1 MKNRGQ
7 ALILFI
13 LLLPLLLLILTII
26 LNIGLTSIE
35 IKKTDNKIKQIIE
48 DSLNNDLDESQ
59 INQLI
64 MTNLDNIISKNIIIQ
79 NNTLEIK
86 IIRKIEVLYPPIIN
100 YNIENYEVTYKGIKE
115 DKIKI
120 VRK

>member
-35 IKKTDNKIKQIIE
+35 IKKTDTKIKQIIE
-48 DSLNNDLDESQ
+48 DSLNNDLEETK
-59 INQLI
+59 IKELI
-64 MTNLDNIISKNIIIQ
+64 VTNLDNIISKEIIKQ
-79 NNTLEIK
+79 DNTLEIT
-86 IIRKIEVLYPPIIN
+86 ITRKIEVLYPSIIN
-100 YNIENYEVTYKGIKE
+100 YNIENYEVTFKGIKE
-115 DKIKI
+115 EKIKI
-120 VRK
+120 IRK

>member
-48 DSLNNDLDESQ
+48 DSLNNDLEESK

-64 MTNLDNIISKNIIIQ
+64 MTNLDNIISKEIIKQ

-86 IIRKIEVLYPPIIN
+86 IIRKIEVLYPSIIN
-100 YNIENYEVTYKGIKE
+100 YNIKSYEVTYKGIKE

>member
-35 IKKTDNKIKQIIE
+35 IKKTDNKIKHVIE
-48 DSLNNDLDESQ
+48 DSLNNNLDESK

-64 MTNLDNIISKNIIIQ
+64 MTNLDNIISKEIIKKD
-79 NNTLEIK
+79 NTLEIK
-86 IIRKIEVLYPPIIN
+86 IIRKIEVLYPYIIN
-100 YNIENYEVTYKGIKE
+100 YNVENYEVTYKGIKD

>member
-48 DSLNNDLDESQ
+48 DSLNNDLEESK

-64 MTNLDNIISKNIIIQ
+64 MTNLDNIISKEIIKQ

-86 IIRKIEVLYPPIIN
+86 IIRKIEVLYPSIIN
-100 YNIENYEVTYKGIKE
+100 YNIKNYEVTYKGIKE

>member
-86 IIRKIEVLYPPIIN
+86 IIRKIEVLYPSIIN

>member
-64 MTNLDNIISKNIIIQ
+64 ITNLDNILSKEIIKQ
-79 NNTLEIK
+79 DDTLEIK
-86 IIRKIEVLYPPIIN
+86 IIRKMEILYPSIIN

-120 VRK
+120 IRK

>member
-48 DSLNNDLDESQ
+48 DSLNNDLEESQ

-64 MTNLDNIISKNIIIQ
+64 MTNLDNIISKEIIKQ

-86 IIRKIEVLYPPIIN
+86 IIRKIEVLYPSIIN
-100 YNIENYEVTYKGIKE
+100 YNVEKYEVTYKGIKE

>member
-35 IKKTDNKIKQIIE
+35 IKKTDNKIEKIIE
-48 DSLNNDLDESQ
+48 DSLNNDLEESQ

-64 MTNLDNIISKNIIIQ
+64 MTNLDNIISKEIVKKD
-79 NNTLEIK
+79 NTLEIK
-86 IIRKIEVLYPPIIN
+86 IIRKIEVLYPSIIN
-100 YNIENYEVTYKGIKE
+100 YNIENYEATYKGIKE